1 MFEIVTAYGGFRRR
15 KNAEGSHD
23 EAVTKGVDKN
33 PKSDY
38 NILRMKNPISDIS
51 G

>member
-1 MFEIVTAYGGFRRR
+1 MADSDDE
-15 KNAEGSHD
+15 KNAEGSRD
-23 EAVTKGVDKN
+23 EAVTKGVDKY

-38 NILRMKNPISDIS
+38 NTLRMKNPISDIS

>member
-1 MFEIVTAYGGFRRR
+1 MADSDDE
-15 KNAEGSHD
+15 KNAEGSRD
-23 EAVTKGVDKN
+23 EAVTKGVDKY